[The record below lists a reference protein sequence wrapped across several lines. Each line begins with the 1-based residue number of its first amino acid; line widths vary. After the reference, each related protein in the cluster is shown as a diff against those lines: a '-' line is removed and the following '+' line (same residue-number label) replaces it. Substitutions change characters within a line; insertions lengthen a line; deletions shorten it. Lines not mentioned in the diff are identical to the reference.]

1 MRSRIIYTY
10 NKNGVTK
17 QYSSIQELANE
28 IGVSRQCFYKH
39 TKGFAPIKRQL
50 FVGYDQDEVIRRAQS
65 YWNTNTDKS
74 IDSVQLMERIEKLE
88 EIVESMKED
97 KQKIVIENKK
107 LTERINQL
115 EKNSVK
121 PTRTQPVYAET
132 QSKVE
137 QRPSKPQ
144 PKPQKRVESVPK
156 PVYAQP
162 QTSVKNTEK
171 KTDSFDFDAF
181 RNQFREQDTKRNI
194 EYEQEKE
201 AKKRAEEEAKRKAKE
216 ERYKVRHNKPKY
228 PIGNPTCPE
237 NYSIWYKSPIDGNYH
252 FNYSAG
258 FDLQQ
263 EWEVTERKPYF
274 YAVTGELLDYRNIE
288 TDANTKEWYEQA
300 IDPVNGCEAW
310 LRERDKFFEKFGK
323 SIDPV
328 RHEMLT
334 RRGTRSFE
342 VLQKADFPTPVYEDT
357 AEEGVKKVYDL
368 SEFVYGRLYY
378 TKPYGQAFS
387 SELCYKHDIYSYIVY
402 QKKCELGEP
411 FNIDNV
417 ASKRDLK
424 LLDSGNMTTAYRV
437 TPVPNGELTDKDI
450 KNAEVEKEI
459 EEEVER

>member
-1 MRSRIIYTY
+1 MEDVYREDGVYMRSRIIYTY

-65 YWNTNTDKS
+65 YWNTNTDKC
-74 IDSVQLMERIEKLE
+74 IDSVQLMERLEKLE
-88 EIVESMKED
+88 EIVESMK
-97 KQKIVIENKK
+97 V
-107 LTERINQL
+107 
-115 EKNSVK
+115 EKNIVK

-132 QSKVE
+132 Q
-137 QRPSKPQ
+137 RPSKPQ
-144 PKPQKRVESVPK
+144 P
-156 PVYAQP
+156 QP

-201 AKKRAEEEAKRKAKE
+201 AKKRAEEEATRKAKE

-237 NYSIWYKSPIDGNYH
+237 NFTIWYKSPIDGNYH

-274 YAVTGELLDYRNIE
+274 YAVTGELLDYRNVE

>member
-1 MRSRIIYTY
+1 MRIVYTY

-17 QYSSIQELANE
+17 KYRSIQEFANE

-39 TKGFAPIKRQL
+39 TKGFAPIKREI
-50 FVGYDQDEVIRRAQS
+50 FVDYDQDEAIRRAQS
-65 YWNTNTDKS
+65 FWNTDTDR
-74 IDSVQLMERIEKLE
+74 VQLMERIEKLE
-88 EIVESMKED
+88 EIV
-97 KQKIVIENKK
+97 
-107 LTERINQL
+107 NQL
-115 EKNSVK
+115 EKN
-121 PTRTQPVYAET
+121 RTQPVYAET

-137 QRPSKPQ
+137 QRPRP
-144 PKPQKRVESVPK
+144 SVSK
-156 PVYAQP
+156 PVYA
-162 QTSVKNTEK
+162 

-181 RNQFREQDTKRNI
+181 RNQFRAQDTKRNI

-342 VLQKADFPTPVYEDT
+342 VLQKADFPAPVYEDT

>member
-17 QYSSIQELANE
+17 QYSSIQELVNE

-50 FVGYDQDEVIRRAQS
+50 FVGYDQDEVLRRAQS

-88 EIVESMKED
+88 EIV
-97 KQKIVIENKK
+97 
-107 LTERINQL
+107 NQL
-115 EKNSVK
+115 EKNGVK
-121 PTRTQPVYAET
+121 HTRTQPVYAET
-132 QSKVE
+132 Q
-137 QRPSKPQ
+137 RPSKPQ
-144 PKPQKRVESVPK
+144 S
-156 PVYAQP
+156 QP
-162 QTSVKNTEK
+162 QTSVKGTEK

-194 EYEQEKE
+194 EYEQAKE

-237 NYSIWYKSPIDGNYH
+237 NFSIWYKSPLDGNYH

-263 EWEVTERKPYF
+263 EWEVNERKPYF

-387 SELCYKHDIYSYIVY
+387 SEMCYKHDIYSYIVY

-459 EEEVER
+459 EIEEEVER